1 MRRVPQEVKSPS
13 RVQPDADIAASPG
26 DSPAPLTTGFPSKL
40 SASSRMHQG
49 LCREAARPPLAV
61 VKSGTRPCK
70 KERRKGGWGGAEYV
84 CGVMLMSLQLH
95 DCPLWPSVAPPA
107 IDQGR
112 VSRSLAASQCALGR
126 WRDEFISFTAAAA
139 AALAD
144 GSGAV
149 DTVRNYFLIAGSFG
163 GTRSGL
169 FFFFTYLSFCARR
182 SVEKWEHALD
192 TVCCFVSLV

>member
-1 MRRVPQEVKSPS
+1 M
-13 RVQPDADIAASPG
+13 
-26 DSPAPLTTGFPSKL
+26 
-40 SASSRMHQG
+40 
-49 LCREAARPPLAV
+49 
-61 VKSGTRPCK
+61 
-70 KERRKGGWGGAEYV
+70 GGAEYV

-149 DTVRNYFLIAGSFG
+149 DTGRNYFLIAGSFG

-169 FFFFTYLSFCARR
+169 FFFYVSVILCTSFSREVGTRPRYSLLLCVFGLSAHDRHCKR
-182 SVEKWEHALD
+182 
-192 TVCCFVSLV
+192 